1 MIKLTYFI
9 IKILNKLVLK
19 HHIAEKEAISLYKYL
34 YNISIEGLGYKN
46 IGNTNTS
53 GEKQVVQLLN
63 NFYKK
68 TTNPITIFDVGANI
82 GQYQR
87 MLVENLTV
95 ANNIYSFEPAND
107 SFSILNREKKNNVKN
122 FQFGFGNELQKV
134 TLYKDK
140 NKSQLASIYKKTE
153 NDYYQLKPMDIE
165 ETIHLRTIDDFCE
178 EEEISK
184 IDFLKL
190 DIEGHEFFALKGAE
204 RMLNQNKINFIQFE
218 FGPANIDSRT
228 FLRDFYNLL
237 SSQFYLYRLTKS
249 TIIPL
254 RSYNETDEIFLPSN
268 YIAINK
274 IINISL

>member
-1 MIKLTYFI
+1 MIKITYFI
-9 IKILNKLVLK
+9 IKILNKLALK

-53 GEKQVVQLLN
+53 GEKQVAQLLN
-63 NFYKK
+63 NIYKK
-68 TTNPITIFDVGANI
+68 TTNPITIFDVGANV

-87 MLVENLTV
+87 MLVENLNIP
-95 ANNIYSFEPAND
+95 NNIYSFEPAID
-107 SFSILNREKKNNVKN
+107 SFGILNKEKQNNVRN
-122 FQFGFGNELQKV
+122 FQHGFGDKEQTV
-134 TLYKDK
+134 TLYKDE
-140 NKSQLASIYKKTE
+140 NKSQLASIYKKTD
-153 NDYYQLKPMDIE
+153 NDYYNLKSMDIE

-178 EEEISK
+178 DEKISK

-228 FLRDFYNLL
+228 YLRDFYNLL

-249 TIIPL
+249 TIIPI

-274 IINISL
+274 IINTSL

>member
-19 HHIAEKEAISLYKYL
+19 NHIAEKEANTLYKYL
-34 YNISIEGLGYKN
+34 YDISIEGLGYKN

-53 GEKQVVQLLN
+53 GEKQVAELLN

-68 TTNPITIFDVGANI
+68 TINPITIFDVGANV
-82 GQYQR
+82 GQYQC
-87 MLVENLTV
+87 MLTENLTV
-95 ANNIYSFEPAND
+95 ANNIYSFEPAKD
-107 SFSILNREKKNNVKN
+107 SFNILNREKINNVRN
-122 FQFGFGNELQKV
+122 FQFGFGNEQQNV
-134 TLYKDK
+134 TLYKDEK
-140 NKSQLASIYKKTE
+140 KSQLASIYKKTD
-153 NDYYQLKPMDIE
+153 NDYYNLKSMDIE

-178 EEEISK
+178 EEKISI

>member
-19 HHIAEKEAISLYKYL
+19 NHIAEKEANTLYKYL
-34 YNISIEGLGYKN
+34 YDISIEGLGYKN

-53 GEKQVVQLLN
+53 GEKQVAELLN

-68 TTNPITIFDVGANI
+68 TINPITIFDVGANV
-82 GQYQR
+82 GQYQF
-87 MLVENLTV
+87 MLTENLTV

-178 EEEISK
+178 EEKISK